1 MISVLNWNENFIR
14 FLMNLNNINYNL
26 RNNEGD
32 TALHIAIKEKSL
44 KTIYVLLIKGY
55 PRKVLNSK

>member
-1 MISVLNWNENFIR
+1 
-14 FLMNLNNINYNL
+14 MNLNNINYNL